1 MDKPQSR
8 SFLWLFPVL
17 LVFAFAVFG
26 IGVYM
31 VIAERVYAVMAA
43 GCASVFAVLG
53 AWALSLSFQGGR
65 SSGKIDEVMAPLH
78 ERLQEIS
85 VMLNTIS
92 ENQLISERAKTVA
105 FRENERETLRR
116 AIREEIA
123 RKDFEA
129 ALALVKDI
137 EENLGYLQ
145 EADSF
150 RTQIETLRQDDVR
163 RRVDEV
169 VAVIDRHCLA
179 EQWNQALREAERLQR
194 MFPEDLRVRNI
205 PQEIERRRLGHKGQ
219 LLESWNSAVT
229 RHDVDGS
236 IEILKQLD
244 LYLTPT
250 EAENMQ
256 ETARRIFKDKLQLL
270 GQQFTIAVKDHNWS
284 EAVRIGETL
293 LRDFPNARMA
303 QEVREKLDLLR
314 EKASAPEAA
323 RV

>member
-17 LVFAFAVFG
+17 LIFAFAVFA

-31 VIAERVYAVMAA
+31 AATNQNYSILAA
-43 GCASVFAVLG
+43 GCASVFATLG
-53 AWALSLSFQGGR
+53 AWALSLSFNSGR
-65 SSGKIDEVMAPLH
+65 ASGKIDEIMAPLH
-78 ERLQEIS
+78 ERLQEMS

-150 RTQIETLRQDDVR
+150 RQQIESLRQDDVR
-163 RRVDEV
+163 RRVDEMI
-169 VAVIDRHCLA
+169 AIIDRHCLS
-179 EQWNQALREAERLQR
+179 EQWNQALREAERVQR
-194 MFPEDLRVRNI
+194 IFPEDLRVRNI
-205 PQEIERRRLGHKGQ
+205 PQDIEKRRLSHKGQ
-219 LLESWNSAVT
+219 LLESWNNAVT

-270 GQQFTIAVKDHNWS
+270 GQQFTIAIKDHNWA

-303 QEVREKLDLLR
+303 QEVREKIELLR
-314 EKASAPEAA
+314 ERASSPETA